1 MGHRFDPHRTPAWG
15 ATVAADPAK
24 AAELFRSAPPRGG
37 RLLRYKQRKRK
48 TKMASSREAGAAAP
62 ILPGAEQYFADK
74 KLIYND
80 KERPRTGQGSA
91 GHFRFALRA

>member
-1 MGHRFDPHRTPAWG
+1 
-15 ATVAADPAK
+15 
-24 AAELFRSAPPRGG
+24 
-37 RLLRYKQRKRK
+37 
-48 TKMASSREAGAAAP
+48 MASSREAGAAAP